1 MQAHLSGISITV
13 TVQYNISISSDII
26 GCAHGSWA
34 SAYALACI
42 YNINLYQTMHLT
54 GMMISLL
61 SCVTSFGASSRRSMR
76 MCSAFQSS
84 ASALRIPCAY
94 NRRRYLLSTTAT
106 TADDV
111 EHQHQ
116 QPVDAPYFPIH
127 YNDVYVVDM
136 PPGHRYVLCRDS
148 FCSIML

>member
-1 MQAHLSGISITV
+1 
-13 TVQYNISISSDII
+13 
-26 GCAHGSWA
+26 
-34 SAYALACI
+34 
-42 YNINLYQTMHLT
+42 
-54 GMMISLL
+54 
-61 SCVTSFGASSRRSMR
+61 

-106 TADDV
+106 TADGDDV

-136 PPGHRYVLCRDS
+136 PPGHRYVLCNCRDS
-148 FCSIML
+148 LQHCNSSLVLLNDKFHVLYHVWIT